1 MQNDKLLIDLLSK
14 VRVCNS
20 GDDDDDDDDDDN
32 VEKIK
37 ERFTYESNEN

>member
-1 MQNDKLLIDLLSK
+1 MQNDKLLIDLLNK

-20 GDDDDDDDDDDN
+20 GDDDGDDDDN

>member
-1 MQNDKLLIDLLSK
+1 MQNDKLFIDLLNK

-20 GDDDDDDDDDDN
+20 DDDEDDDDDDD
-32 VEKIK
+32 VEKLLK

>member
-1 MQNDKLLIDLLSK
+1 MQNDKLLIDLLNK

-20 GDDDDDDDDDDN
+20 GDDDDDDDDDN